1 MKISSYENKFIQRCS
16 YSGKLKLLN
25 LMFISVV
32 PSRFMAKSCML
43 QLTILPDNL
52 RRKKTKHAKSR
63 KRIGNDNKLGTYKF
77 IN

>member
-1 MKISSYENKFIQRCS
+1 
-16 YSGKLKLLN
+16 
-25 LMFISVV
+25 MFISVV